1 MLLLLLTS
9 FLGLPGCA
17 VSSAENNRVPDIAET
32 IPVSSEARQPVM
44 VELFTSEGCSSCP
57 PADRQLIFLEKQQP
71 VTQAEIITLAFHVDY
86 WNQLGWKDEYSTAA
100 YSDRQRTYASKFE
113 SDQVYTPQMVV
124 DGSAEFVGSNGEK
137 ASKAITN
144 AVKVEKGKVEASVT
158 GDDLKVSISG
168 LPKHGAARV
177 FLAIAEDGIVTDV
190 KRGENA
196 GNKLPHI
203 SIVRELKE
211 IAAVDAG
218 EVSKIAEV
226 KIQTLPAWNRG
237 NLKFIVFVQEDESR
251 KVIAVGK
258 ASR

>member
-1 MLLLLLTS
+1 MLLTS
-9 FLGLPGCA
+9 FLVIVGCS
-17 VSSAENNRVPDIAET
+17 VSNAENEQMRDAAEAV
-32 IPVSSEARQPVM
+32 PVSSGSRQPVL

-71 VTQAEIITLAFHVDY
+71 VTQAEVITLAFHVDY

-100 YSDRQRTYASKFE
+100 FSDRQRGYASKFK

-124 DGSAEFVGSNGEK
+124 DGDAEFVGSNGDL

-144 AVKVEKGKVEASVT
+144 AAKAAKGKIEASID
-158 GDDLKVSISG
+158 GDNLKVAISA
-168 LPKHGAARV
+168 LPNHGEASV

-196 GNKLPHI
+196 GSKLPHI
-203 SIVRELKE
+203 SIVRELRE
-211 IAAVDAG
+211 IAVLKAADA
-218 EVSKIAEV
+218 SKKVEV
-226 KIQTLPAWNRG
+226 KIETLPAWNRG
-237 NLKFIVFVQEDESR
+237 NLKYIVFVQEDESR

-258 ASR
+258 ALK